1 MPVLQGKKRN
11 SMKNPIATN
20 VITEIKWA
28 NYLKDIN
35 YQNTKTEPD
44 NLNNL
49 KPKKETESIIT

>member
-1 MPVLQGKKRN
+1 
-11 SMKNPIATN
+11 MKNPIATN

-35 YQNTKTEPD
+35 YQNTKRETD